1 MNIKE
6 VISMFDVM
14 SEASPYGD
22 GHIND
27 TFVTETNSPK
37 YILQRINNSIFPDVE
52 GLMNNIEYV
61 TEYLKG
67 IIEKEGGDTNRET
80 LSVIKT
86 RDGKNYYKTED
97 GKYFRMYRFIDD
109 TVTYQSIEKEE
120 QFYSCAKAFGKFQK
134 QLAGFDVSKLVEI
147 IPDFHNTPKRV
158 EALKKAIADDIKGRK
173 KSVEKEIKFALDMA
187 KYADVVTKL
196 LGTDEVPLRV
206 THNDTKLN
214 NVLFDKDTDEAIC
227 VIDLDTVMPGS
238 LLYDFGDSIRFGAAT
253 AKEDETDLSKM
264 HFDISLFKAY
274 AKGFLEEL
282 GDDITAKERELI
294 PYSALLMTYEC
305 GIRFLTDYL
314 NGDTYFK
321 IKREHHNLDR
331 CRTQFKLVYEMEQQL
346 SDMAKVIEAL

>member
-6 VISMFDVM
+6 VISMFEVM

-27 TFVTETNSPK
+27 TYVTETNSPK

-67 IIEKEGGDTNRET
+67 IIEKDGGDVNRET

-97 GKYFRMYRFIDD
+97 GNYFRMYRFIDD

-158 EALKKAIADDIKGRK
+158 EALKKAIADDVKGRK
-173 KSVEKEIKFALDMA
+173 KSVEKEIEFALDMA
-187 KYADVVTKL
+187 KYADAITKL

-214 NVLFDKDTDEAIC
+214 NVLFDKDTDKAIC

-282 GDDITAKERELI
+282 GDDITAKEKELI
-294 PYSALLMTYEC
+294 PLSALLLTYEC

-346 SDMAKVIEAL
+346 SDMAKIIEAL

>member
-1 MNIKE
+1 MNINE
-6 VISMFDVM
+6 VIAKFDVD
-14 SEASPYGD
+14 ASAAPYGD

-27 TFVTETNSPK
+27 TYVTNSPK
-37 YILQRINNSIFPDVE
+37 YILQRINNSIFPDVD

-61 TEYLKG
+61 TEFLK
-67 IIEKEGGDTNRET
+67 EKIKKDGGDVNRET

-86 RDGKNYYKTED
+86 NDGNSYYKTDD
-97 GKYFRMYRFIDD
+97 GSYFRMYKFIED
-109 TVTYQSIEKEE
+109 TVTYQSIEKKE

-134 QLAGFDVSKLVEI
+134 QLADFDVSKLVEI

-158 EALKKAIADDIKGRK
+158 EALKKAIEEDKCGRK
-173 KSVEKEIKFALDMA
+173 KDVEKEIEFALSMS
-187 KYADVVTKL
+187 KYADVVTSL
-196 LGTDEVPLRV
+196 LGSDEIPLRV

-214 NVLFDKDTDEAIC
+214 NVLFDKKTDEAIC

-253 AKEDETDLSKM
+253 AAEDETDLSKM
-264 HFDISLFKAY
+264 HFDISLFEAY

-282 GDDITAKERELI
+282 GDSITKKEKELL
-294 PYSALLMTYEC
+294 PHSAILLTYEC

-314 NGDTYFK
+314 QGDTYFK

-331 CRTQFKLVYEMEQQL
+331 CRTQFKLVYEMDKRIDEM
-346 SDMAKVIEAL
+346 SAVIEKL